1 MLIKTNTT
9 NDSGKRLRFRKDSK
23 TNRIYGELNLGIV
36 IKSRQELNRLKSL
49 LDETGLG
56 VELLLKLLDGSK
68 IKAEV
73 LDVQADWEEF

>member
-9 NDSGKRLRFRKDSK
+9 NDSDKRLVLRKDSE